1 MIISAELS
9 GRVALVTGAAGG
21 IGEACAV
28 ALAAAGAHV
37 VVTDI
42 DGSAVSAVAARIV
55 DGGGSASGAVMDVSD
70 SDSVR
75 EVISETLEVHGRL
88 HIAVNNAGLNIART
102 PLAELD
108 DQEWHAMHAVNLHGV
123 FFCMREEIRAMRSV
137 GGSIVNI
144 GSMLSTVGYPDA
156 AAYIAAKHAVLGLT
170 RSAAVDYAE
179 AGVRVNLI
187 APGHVRTSLGP
198 VGMTAEREREV
209 AQAYPLKRVADPSE
223 IADLVVYLAS
233 DRSRN
238 MTGAC
243 LVTDGGYTA
252 R

>member
-1 MIISAELS
+1 MTIPAERS
-9 GRVALVTGAAGG
+9 DRVALVTGGAGG
-21 IGEACAV
+21 IGEACSV
-28 ALAAAGAHV
+28 GLAAAGAHV
-37 VVTDI
+37 MVTDI
-42 DGSAVSAVAARIV
+42 DGTAACDVAARIV
-55 DGGGSASGAVMDVSD
+55 EYGGSATGVMMDVSD
-70 SDSVR
+70 SDSVCA
-75 EVISETLEVHGRL
+75 VVAATLAVHGRL
-88 HIAVNNAGLNIART
+88 DIAVNNAGLNIART

-108 DQEWHAMHAVNLHGV
+108 DQGWHAMHAVNLHGV

>member
-1 MIISAELS
+1 MTISAELS
-9 GRVALVTGAAGG
+9 DRVALVTGGAGG
-21 IGEACAV
+21 IGAACAV
-28 ALAAAGAHV
+28 GLAEAGAHV
-37 VVTDI
+37 VVTDL
-42 DGSAVSAVAARIV
+42 DGTAASGVAARIV
-55 DGGGSASGAVMDVSD
+55 ESGGSASGVMMDVSD

-75 EVISETLEVHGRL
+75 EAVAGTLAVHGRL
-88 HIAVNNAGLNIART
+88 DIAVNNAGLNIART

-108 DQEWHAMHAVNLHGV
+108 DQGWHAMHAVNLHGV
-123 FFCMREEIRAMRSV
+123 FFCMREEIRAMRSD

-179 AGVRVNLI
+179 VGVRVNLI

-198 VGMTAEREREV
+198 VGMTSEREREV
-209 AQAYPLKRVADPSE
+209 AQAYPLNRVADPSE
-223 IADLVVYLAS
+223 VADLVVYLAS
-233 DRSRN
+233 DRARN

>member
-9 GRVALVTGAAGG
+9 GRIALVTGAAGG
-21 IGEACAV
+21 IGEASAV

-37 VVTDI
+37 VVTDV
-42 DGSAVSAVAARIV
+42 DGTAVSGVEAKIV
-55 DGGGSASGAVMDVSD
+55 EVGGSASCAVMDVSD
-70 SDSVR
+70 SESVR
-75 EVISETLEVHGRL
+75 EVISRTVEVHGRL
-88 HIAVNNAGLNIART
+88 DIAVNNAGLNISRT
-102 PLAELD
+102 PLADLD
-108 DQEWHAMHAVNLHGV
+108 DQGWHAMHAVNLHGI
-123 FFCMREEIRAMRSV
+123 FFCMREEIRVMRAV

-170 RSAAVDYAE
+170 RSAAVDYAS

-187 APGHVRTSLGP
+187 APGHVRTGLGP

-209 AQAYPLKRVADPSE
+209 AQDYPLNRVADPSE

-233 DRSRN
+233 DRARN